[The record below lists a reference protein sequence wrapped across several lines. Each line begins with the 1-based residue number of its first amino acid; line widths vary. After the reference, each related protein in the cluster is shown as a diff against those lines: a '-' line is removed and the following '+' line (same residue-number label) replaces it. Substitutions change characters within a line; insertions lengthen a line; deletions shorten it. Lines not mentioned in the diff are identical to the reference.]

1 MGKMQ
6 ENLVSSEVLWAS
18 AQLLQIQNKIST
30 PDIEAPLLQLS
41 VILNWTSRIDHLTRY
56 KVKTSSHALDH
67 HTVISLST
75 FLTHSALHSYKWYKW
90 KWSEME
96 DRKKNCWSKPADHAF
111 TSATKTWFIDDAQ
124 LSDRTHTYWTFSS
137 TVSLSESFLYPTIHS
152 SSRVEIGRPPDNP
165 RWWSHW
171 TSWNRTTDTIWK
183 IQRTFILH
191 RHL

>member
-96 DRKKNCWSKPADHAF
+96 DRKKTAEANLPTTRLPLPQKPDSSMTLNSLTA
-111 TSATKTWFIDDAQ
+111 
-124 LSDRTHTYWTFSS
+124 RTHTE
-137 TVSLSESFLYPTIHS
+137 LSPRLYRYPNLLYPTIHS